1 MGLEFFTDCS
11 EITKEFLDSLGLDL
25 FVSIEKTFSFLA
37 VSSIFIGV
45 AGFFETYI
53 GYLLIGL
60 FPNLKVCFAVFLMT
74 FSVYSLDKLTDSEE
88 DLINMPE
95 RVNFI
100 SGHRNLILYCSITAY
115 VLAAVITFLDKPLA
129 LPIILVPLMANAVYG
144 SKLIPGLPRLKDIPV
159 MKNVVVALSW
169 SLVTTLLPAGDSRN
183 AQLISIIMVLYFMT
197 TKMFVN
203 TVLFDIRDVRGDRD
217 NGVRT
222 IPVILGEKK
231 TVSVL
236 LVINSTLLPW
246 LIFVPSNMKLLVGV
260 MILYGYAYILY
271 FRERRNPR
279 SLDFFVDSEWMLSS
293 ILLLTLRG
301 IGLLA

>member
-1 MGLEFFTDCS
+1 MGLELFTDCL
-11 EITKEFLDSLGLDL
+11 EITKKLLDSLGLDL

-60 FPNLKVCFAVFLMT
+60 YPNLKVCFAVFLMT

-100 SGHRNLILYCSITAY
+100 SGRRNLILYCSITAY

-129 LPIILVPLMANAVYG
+129 LPIILVPLMANAIYG

-169 SLVTTLLPAGDSRN
+169 SLVTTLLPAVHSGN
-183 AQLISIIMVLYFMT
+183 APLISIIMVFYFMT
-197 TKMFVN
+197 TKMFIN
-203 TVLFDIRDVRGDRD
+203 TVLFDIRDVKGDRD
-217 NGVRT
+217 HGVRT
-222 IPVILGEKK
+222 IPVILGEIK

-246 LIFVPSNMKLLVGV
+246 LIFVPSNMKLFVAA

-279 SLDFFVDSEWMLSS
+279 SLDFFVDGEWMLSS
-293 ILLLTLRG
+293 IMLLTLRG